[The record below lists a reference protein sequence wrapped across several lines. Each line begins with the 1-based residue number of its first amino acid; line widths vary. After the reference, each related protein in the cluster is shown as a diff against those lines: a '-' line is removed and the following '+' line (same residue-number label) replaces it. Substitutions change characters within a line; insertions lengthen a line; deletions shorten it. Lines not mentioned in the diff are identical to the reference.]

1 MIPRVY
7 PLKLAQ
13 DYLNSPELMVPST
26 QPAPAAPPPMPVQT
40 PPIPTPSASTGVGTQ
55 ASGIDG
61 KKTKAPG
68 SAKAFQGI
76 QVSVKVPTSKP
87 ATTPTAK
94 TAEWL
99 LKRAEELNRFPVPPY
114 TPPAP
119 APTIESASGTLGN
132 QVLETLESNMHPSHR
147 PNDPLLA
154 VPAPTRNIL

>member
-13 DYLNSPELMVPST
+13 DYLNSPDLMVPAT
-26 QPAPAAPPPMPVQT
+26 QPAPAPAPMPVQT
-40 PPIPTPSASTGVGTQ
+40 PPTPTPATSTGQGTMPT
-55 ASGIDG
+55 GIDKHKMKG
-61 KKTKAPG
+61 PG
-68 SAKAFQGI
+68 GAKAFQGI

-94 TAEWL
+94 TAAWL
-99 LKRAEELNRFPVPPY
+99 LKRAEELRRYPVPDY
-114 TPPAP
+114 APPAP
-119 APTIESASGTLGN
+119 APTIESASGTVGN
-132 QVLETLESNMHPSHR
+132 QVLETLESNMRPSHR